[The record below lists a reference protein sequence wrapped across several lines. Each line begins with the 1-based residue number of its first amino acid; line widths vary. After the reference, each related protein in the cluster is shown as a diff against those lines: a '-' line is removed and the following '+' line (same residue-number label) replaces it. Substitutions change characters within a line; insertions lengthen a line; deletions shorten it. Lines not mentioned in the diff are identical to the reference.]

1 MKKNILGKTGIEV
14 SELCFGTLPMG
25 PLQTNMPL
33 EDGVNMLLL
42 AMESGINF
50 FDSAQLYQTY
60 PYMLGAMKRFGSRSK
75 DLILTSKSLDTSYE
89 GMEKAVLE
97 AIRELERDYIDIFF
111 LHAGRSD
118 ENLFT
123 EWEGAMECL
132 IRCKEKGLIR
142 AVGVAAHHV
151 KATEK
156 AAMHPDVD
164 IVFPLI
170 NKKGV
175 GIVGGSRDEM
185 LAAMEIAHRKGKGQ
199 YAMKSLGGG
208 CLINEL
214 PAAVNY
220 VRDLSSVDAVAV
232 GMVSNAELDMHLR
245 IFNGET
251 ISKEEMA
258 KLKTTKKL
266 LVFELLCG
274 GCGSCVEACPNQ
286 ALSLKNGKAS
296 VDVEKCALCGYCTPA
311 CPELALRLR

>member
-25 PLQTNMPL
+25 PLQTHMPL
-33 EDGVNMLLL
+33 EDGINMLLK

-60 PYMLGAMKRFGSRSK
+60 PYLLGAMRRFGAASR

-97 AIRELERDYIDIFF
+97 ALKELERDYIDIFF

-132 IRCKEKGLIR
+132 LRCKEKGLIR

-156 AAMHPDVD
+156 AAVHPDVD

-175 GIVGGSRDEM
+175 GVIGGTRDEM
-185 LAAMEIAHRKGKGQ
+185 LAAMDIAHSNGKGQ

-208 CLINEL
+208 CLISEL

-220 VRDLSSVDAVAV
+220 VRNLPSVDAVAV
-232 GMVSNAELDMHLR
+232 GMVSLGELDMQLR
-245 IFNGET
+245 IFNGEE
-251 ISKEEMA
+251 ISSAEMA
-258 KLKTTKKL
+258 ELKATKKL
-266 LVFELLCG
+266 KIFDLLCG

-286 ALSLKNGKAS
+286 ALSLQNKKAA
-296 VDVEKCALCGYCTPA
+296 VDVTKCALCGYCTPA
-311 CPELALRLR
+311 CPELAIRLR